1 MKIEETKMK
10 RTFEKKAFVI
20 LAISFTLIILSA
32 AVRGEVIN
40 KTDSNS
46 VAEFQN
52 TGEVYKFMYSY
63 SGKPQPNRLVPAL
76 KTILKDSKIMEKGNS
91 PEALQF
97 TGFFGFAVKDELNI
111 IEEYK
116 NLFAPASHNQRLFI
130 LKILPICGNKQ
141 VEEYFRTE
149 LKKGRFI
156 NQQAAIRWLL
166 KEGMPQNLEKLT
178 KFTGQAGKISLLA
191 GQFYATGKREA
202 IEEITGLLDKD
213 ENTRTA
219 ARETLEKMSKQNP
232 EILTICRQQ
241 LQSAQSEQKAQIER
255 LIDNITGKIS
265 DKRITENILER
276 EIVTGPKAW
285 ALGCGA
291 VLMERN
297 GVRHDTLATCPIA
310 KPGIAGLRK
319 LLDEWW
325 GIRTKKDLLDILSWL
340 EKEGHRKGFDRTVAN
355 VASLSNEQFEAVM
368 NNPNYD
374 KETLQELQIA
384 RKYGKKLGRK
394 SITAWDY
401 SRYIFLCREGY
412 TLGLLSE
419 EEAWDKIMPAAGKL
433 QKTFN
438 SWEEL
443 GCNYLIGRQYW
454 SYKQTVDNGELYDDA
469 VQRLMD
475 MPSSPWNKYPWNM
488 NLSEDANE

>member
-1 MKIEETKMK
+1 MK
-10 RTFEKKAFVI
+10 RTFDKKIHII
-20 LAISFTLIILSA
+20 LAISFTLIILSTV
-32 AVRGEVIN
+32 VRGEVI
-40 KTDSNS
+40 KKSGSTS
-46 VAEFQN
+46 VAGFQN

-63 SGKPQPNRLVPAL
+63 NSNPQPNRLVGAL
-76 KTILKDSKIMEKGNS
+76 KTILKDSKIMERGNS
-91 PEALQF
+91 SEALQF
-97 TGFFGFAVKDELNI
+97 AGFFGFAGKNDPNI
-111 IEEYK
+111 IEGYK

-130 LKILPICGNKQ
+130 LKILPICGDKK

-156 NQQAAIRWLL
+156 NEQATIRWLL
-166 KEGMPQNLEKLT
+166 KEGMPQNLEMLA
-178 KFTGQAGKISLLA
+178 KFTGHFGQIHLSA
-191 GQFYATGKREA
+191 GQFWATGKQEA
-202 IEEITGLLDKD
+202 IEKITDLLDKKK
-213 ENTRTA
+213 NIRTA
-219 ARETLEKMSKQNP
+219 ARETLEKMSKQNS

-241 LQSAQSEQKAQIER
+241 LLLAQPQKEAQLKL

-265 DKRITENILER
+265 DKRITENIPER

-310 KPGIAGLRK
+310 KPGISNLRK
-319 LLDEWW
+319 LLDDWW
-325 GIRTKKDLLDILSWL
+325 GIRTKKDLLDILAWL
-340 EKEGHRKGFDRTVAN
+340 EKEGHRKGFDRTVAK
-355 VASLSNEQFEAVM
+355 VTSLSDEQFEAIM

-374 KETLQELQIA
+374 KETLHEVQVA
-384 RKYGKKLGRK
+384 RKYGKKLGHK

-419 EEAWDKIMPAAGKL
+419 EEAWDKIMPAARKL

-488 NLSEDANE
+488 NLSEDVNE